1 MEYFADCTTKE
12 QLKQRYREW
21 TLKLH
26 PDRNPDNQN
35 AAEEFKEMKQQYEE
49 RLAELSGDYTKSRQ
63 SRERREREA
72 REKAERERQ
81 EQARR
86 KVERVVEEARLNRQ
100 KSHTILWP
108 GSYLYAQGI
117 KQAVDKADIFKEVMT
132 DDLLQMAVKNGLQ
145 DECVVKVE
153 VIVEMP
159 DAEFFKFCYD
169 RHLPEGVW
177 GGYEVLQPADASAG
191 RLKGKRVAKV
201 VMFRSESY
209 CVLGNPMGDQTISDY
224 YLLAGSLHTMFGR
237 QAERIRAKLEHE
249 AAEKARIEAER
260 KAKLLNEQMPLIEE
274 WKEKLIEVSRGLSE
288 KERLTVTIDNIR
300 CMLAHK
306 YVGCRFKVS
315 ATNYSEYGI
324 TVQWEDGPT
333 REEVLKV
340 LELFSTYSSYGDR
353 TPWMEKYGQFT
364 YMNTERKMSTLT
376 KARILQQL
384 GQVTEAFRNSAMSDD
399 VPLSDFDWLML
410 HAMAGVDIHAA
421 KRIDLCHCDI
431 HPDGH
436 RTVTPLWAIH
446 FVFSHTSYYRQRKTP
461 KTKNSK

>member
-12 QLKQRYREW
+12 QLKKRYREW

-26 PDRNPDNQN
+26 PDRNPDNPN

-49 RLAELSGDYTKSRQ
+49 RLAELNGDYTKSRQ

-72 REKAERERQ
+72 RERAERERQ

-86 KVERVVEEARLNRQ
+86 KVERVLEEARLNRQ
-100 KSHTILWP
+100 KSHTVLMP
-108 GSYLYAQGI
+108 GSYVYAQSL
-117 KQAVDKADIFKEVMT
+117 KQAVDKADLFKEIMT

-274 WKEKLIEVSRGLSE
+274 WKDKLIEMSRGLSE

-315 ATNYSEYGI
+315 ADKHSPNGI
-324 TVQWEDGPT
+324 NVSWEDGPT
-333 REEVLKV
+333 FQEVLKV
-340 LELFSTYSSYGDR
+340 TDLFDISINQGNI
-353 TPWMEKYGQFT
+353 TPWMERYGQFAHI
-364 YMNTERKMSTLT
+364 NTVRKMSTLT
-376 KARILQQL
+376 KVRILQQL
-384 GQVTEAFRNSAMSDD
+384 GQVTEAFRNSALLDE

-410 HAMAGVDIHAA
+410 HAMAGVDVNAA
-421 KRIDLCHCDI
+421 RQAELCRCNV

-436 RTVTPLWAIH
+436 RSVTPLWAIH
-446 FVFSHTSYYRQRKTP
+446 FVFSHTSYYRQRKTQ